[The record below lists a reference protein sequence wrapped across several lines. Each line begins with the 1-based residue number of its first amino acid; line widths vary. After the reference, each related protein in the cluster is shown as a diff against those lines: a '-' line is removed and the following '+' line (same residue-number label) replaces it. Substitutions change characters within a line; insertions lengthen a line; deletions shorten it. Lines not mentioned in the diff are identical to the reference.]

1 MAHYAKIVNGIVDQV
16 IVAEIEFFDTFID
29 DSPGEWVQTSYTGSI
44 KKNFAGIGDVYDKT
58 RDAFYI
64 QQPYASWTL
73 NETTCRWEAP
83 TAKPDDGKEYE
94 WNEATTNWVER

>member
-58 RDAFYI
+58 KDAFYI
-64 QQPYASWTL
+64 QQLLYL
-73 NETTCRWEAP
+73 QIH
-83 TAKPDDGKEYE
+83 KIFHMYIH
-94 WNEATTNWVER
+94 